1 MVSSVV
7 LHLTRTMFNEG
18 KIRCSDGVTQR
29 ALNFSTAVAAVTS
42 LCMANHL
49 HWLPRSFVAQ
59 VRRFDGVL
67 YNPRLPPPLNYVTT
81 LRREN
86 YTIVMNLPLRVGKQ
100 LYSRL
105 STQRMYYEVYCLR
118 MYCSLLFGIRI
129 VSRRSIDKWLATHVI
144 SSQVFS
150 HTLIGDRIFIW
161 KTDRTE

>member
-105 STQRMYYEVYCLR
+105 STQRMYYAVYCRQRRWGCIAVFYLAFAL
-118 MYCSLLFGIRI
+118 SLAD
-129 VSRRSIDKWLATHVI
+129 RSTSGLPRTLSLAR
-144 SSQVFS
+144 FS
-150 HTLIGDRIFIW
+150 HIH
-161 KTDRTE
+161 